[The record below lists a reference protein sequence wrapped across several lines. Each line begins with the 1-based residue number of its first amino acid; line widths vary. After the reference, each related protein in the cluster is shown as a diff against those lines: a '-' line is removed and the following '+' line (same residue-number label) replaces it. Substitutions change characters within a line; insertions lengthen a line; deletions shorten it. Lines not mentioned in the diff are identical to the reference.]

1 MARFLL
7 IVAML
12 CAIGAAGLGFYNR
25 DKLARL
31 TQDLASSVNKT
42 KQLQAKQDDLQKT
55 LQQMGQ
61 QIENERHTNEQQR
74 DAMNSELTSTKTK
87 LSQLTD
93 QIAARD
99 KDNQELAN
107 QLAEARRGLDQKKQA
122 EDDRQSL
129 AVRLI
134 NVENTLNQMRL
145 NAASKEKE
153 KEKNKSKA
161 QVTLEGTILSMNRDA
176 QALMVSLGSDLGVT
190 TNMHLTVEKNGQ
202 TVGQLRVVSVDKNSC
217 VAQFVA
223 DGPENF
229 ARVSVGDPVSITVR

>member
-25 DKLARL
+25 DKLNRI
-31 TQDLASSVNKT
+31 TQDLASSVNHT
-42 KQLQAKQDDLQKT
+42 KQLQAKFDDLQKT
-55 LQQMGQ
+55 MQQMGQ
-61 QIENERHTNEQQR
+61 QIESQERSNEQQR
-74 DAMNSELTSTKTK
+74 DAMNSELSSTKTK
-87 LSQLTD
+87 LAQLTD
-93 QIAARD
+93 QVAARE
-99 KDNQELAN
+99 KENQELAN
-107 QLAEARRGLDQKKQA
+107 QLADARRSLDQKKQA

-145 NAASKEKE
+145 NAVPA
-153 KEKNKSKA
+153 KSKSKTL
-161 QVTLEGTILSMNRDA
+161 VTLEGTVLSMNRDA

-190 TNMHLTVEKNGQ
+190 TNMRLTVEKNGQ

-229 ARVSVGDPVSITVR
+229 ARVSVGDLVSTTVR

>member
-7 IVAML
+7 IIAMF
-12 CAIGAAGLGFYNR
+12 CAIAAAGLGFYNR
-25 DKLARL
+25 DKLTRL
-31 TQDLASSVNKT
+31 TQDLASSANHT
-42 KQLQAKQDDLQKT
+42 KQLQASLDDLQKKM
-55 LQQMGQ
+55 QQMGQ
-61 QIENERHTNEQQR
+61 QIESQGRANEQQR
-74 DAMNSELTSTKTK
+74 DAMNSDLSSTKTK
-87 LSQLTD
+87 LAQLTD

-99 KDNQELAN
+99 KENQELAN
-107 QLAEARRGLDQKKQA
+107 QLADARRSLDQKKQA
-122 EDDRQSL
+122 EDDRQALS
-129 AVRLI
+129 VRLI
-134 NVENTLNQMRL
+134 NVENALNQMRL
-145 NAASKEKE
+145 NAVPSG
-153 KEKNKSKA
+153 KSKSKT
-161 QVTLEGTILSMNRDA
+161 QVTLEGTVLSMNRDA

>member
-7 IVAML
+7 IIAMF
-12 CAIGAAGLGFYNR
+12 CAIAAAGLGFYNR
-25 DKLARL
+25 DKLTRL
-31 TQDLASSVNKT
+31 TQDLASSANHT
-42 KQLQAKQDDLQKT
+42 KQLQASLDDLQKKI
-55 LQQMGQ
+55 QQMGQ
-61 QIENERHTNEQQR
+61 QIETQGRTNEQQR
-74 DAMNSELTSTKTK
+74 DAMTSDLNSTKTK
-87 LSQLTD
+87 LAQLTD

-99 KDNQELAN
+99 KENQELAN
-107 QLAEARRGLDQKKQA
+107 QLADARRSLDQKKQA
-122 EDDRQSL
+122 EDDRQALS
-129 AVRLI
+129 VRLI
-134 NVENTLNQMRL
+134 NVENALNQMRL
-145 NAASKEKE
+145 NAVPSG
-153 KEKNKSKA
+153 KSKSKT
-161 QVTLEGTILSMNRDA
+161 QVTLEGTVLSMNRDA

>member
-7 IVAML
+7 IIAMF
-12 CAIGAAGLGFYNR
+12 CAIAAAGLGFYNR
-25 DKLARL
+25 DKLTRL
-31 TQDLASSVNKT
+31 TQDLASSSNHT
-42 KQLQAKQDDLQKT
+42 KQLQASLDDLQKKM
-55 LQQMGQ
+55 QQMGQ
-61 QIENERHTNEQQR
+61 QIESQEHANEQQR
-74 DAMNSELTSTKTK
+74 DAMNSDLSSTKTK
-87 LSQLTD
+87 LAQLTD

-99 KDNQELAN
+99 KENQELAN
-107 QLAEARRGLDQKKQA
+107 QLADARRTLDQKKQA
-122 EDDRQSL
+122 EDDRQALS
-129 AVRLI
+129 VRLI

-145 NAASKEKE
+145 NAVPSKSRLKT
-153 KEKNKSKA
+153 
-161 QVTLEGTILSMNRDA
+161 QVTLEGTVLSMNRDA

>member
-7 IVAML
+7 IVAMF
-12 CAIGAAGLGFYNR
+12 CAIGAAGLGFFNR
-25 DKLARL
+25 DKLTRMN
-31 TQDLASSVNKT
+31 QQLADSVDRSK
-42 KQLQAKQDDLQKT
+42 KSQAKLDELQKT
-55 LQQMGQ
+55 MQQMGQ
-61 QIENERHTNEQQR
+61 QIESQQRSNEQQR
-74 DAMNSELTSTKTK
+74 DAMNSDLSSTKAK
-87 LSQLTD
+87 LAQLTD

-107 QLAEARRGLDQKKQA
+107 QLADARRSLDQKKQA

-145 NAASKEKE
+145 NAVPAG
-153 KEKNKSKA
+153 KSKSKVQA
-161 QVTLEGTILSMNRDA
+161 QVTLEGTVLSMNRDA
-176 QALMVSLGSDLGVT
+176 QALMVSLGSDLGVA

-217 VAQFVA
+217 VAQFIA

>member
-7 IVAML
+7 IIAMF
-12 CAIGAAGLGFYNR
+12 CAIAAAGLGFYNR
-25 DKLARL
+25 DKLTRL
-31 TQDLASSVNKT
+31 TQDLASSANRT
-42 KQLQAKQDDLQKT
+42 KQLQASLDDLQKKM
-55 LQQMGQ
+55 QQMGQ
-61 QIENERHTNEQQR
+61 QIESQEHANEQQR
-74 DAMNSELTSTKTK
+74 DAMNSDLNSTKTK
-87 LSQLTD
+87 LAQLTD

-99 KDNQELAN
+99 KENQELSN
-107 QLAEARRGLDQKKQA
+107 QLADARRTLEQKKQA
-122 EDDRQSL
+122 EDDRQALS
-129 AVRLI
+129 VRLI
-134 NVENTLNQMRL
+134 NVENALNQMRL
-145 NAASKEKE
+145 NAIPSG
-153 KEKNKSKA
+153 KSKSKT
-161 QVTLEGTILSMNRDA
+161 QVTLEGTVLSMNRDA

>member
-7 IVAML
+7 IIAMF
-12 CAIGAAGLGFYNR
+12 CAIAAAGLGFYNR
-25 DKLARL
+25 DKLTRL
-31 TQDLASSVNKT
+31 TQDLAASVNHT
-42 KQLQAKQDDLQKT
+42 KQLQASLDDLQKKM
-55 LQQMGQ
+55 QQMGQ
-61 QIENERHTNEQQR
+61 QIESQERANEQQR
-74 DAMNSELTSTKTK
+74 DAMNSDLSSTKTK
-87 LSQLTD
+87 LAQLTD

-99 KDNQELAN
+99 KENQELAN
-107 QLAEARRGLDQKKQA
+107 QLADARRSLDQKKQA
-122 EDDRQSL
+122 EDDRQALS
-129 AVRLI
+129 VRLI

-145 NAASKEKE
+145 NAVPSGRS
-153 KEKNKSKA
+153 KSKT
-161 QVTLEGTILSMNRDA
+161 QVTLEGTVLSMNRDA

>member
-7 IVAML
+7 IIAMF
-12 CAIGAAGLGFYNR
+12 CAIAAAGLGFYNR
-25 DKLARL
+25 DKLTRL
-31 TQDLASSVNKT
+31 TQDLASSANHT
-42 KQLQAKQDDLQKT
+42 KQLQASLDDLQKKM
-55 LQQMGQ
+55 QQMGQ
-61 QIENERHTNEQQR
+61 QIESQGRANEQQR
-74 DAMNSELTSTKTK
+74 DAMNSDLSSTKTK
-87 LSQLTD
+87 LAQLTD

-99 KDNQELAN
+99 KENQELAN
-107 QLAEARRGLDQKKQA
+107 QLADARRGLDQKKQA
-122 EDDRQSL
+122 EDDRQALS
-129 AVRLI
+129 VRLI
-134 NVENTLNQMRL
+134 NVENALNQMRL
-145 NAASKEKE
+145 NAVPPG
-153 KEKNKSKA
+153 KSKSKT
-161 QVTLEGTILSMNRDA
+161 QVTLEGTVLSMNRDA

>member
-7 IVAML
+7 IVAMF
-12 CAIGAAGLGFYNR
+12 CAIGAAGLGFFNR
-25 DKLARL
+25 DKLTRMN
-31 TQDLASSVNKT
+31 QELADSVDRSK
-42 KQLQAKQDDLQKT
+42 KLQAKLDELQKT
-55 LQQMGQ
+55 MQQMGQ
-61 QIENERHTNEQQR
+61 QIESQQRSDEQQR
-74 DAMNSELTSTKTK
+74 DAMNSDLSSTKTK
-87 LSQLTD
+87 LAQLTD
-93 QIAARD
+93 QIASRD

-107 QLAEARRGLDQKKQA
+107 QLADARRSLDQKKQA

-145 NAASKEKE
+145 NAAPTG
-153 KEKNKSKA
+153 KSKSKAQA
-161 QVTLEGTILSMNRDA
+161 QVTLEGTVLSMNRDA
-176 QALMVSLGSDLGVT
+176 QALMVSLGSDLGVA

-217 VAQFVA
+217 VAQFIA

>member
-31 TQDLASSVNKT
+31 TQDLGSSVNKT

-61 QIENERHTNEQQR
+61 QIESERHTNEQQR

-87 LSQLTD
+87 LAQLTD

-107 QLAEARRGLDQKKQA
+107 QLADARRGLDQKKQA

-145 NAASKEKE
+145 NATS

>member
-7 IVAML
+7 IVAMF
-12 CAIGAAGLGFYNR
+12 CAIGAAGLGFFNR
-25 DKLARL
+25 DKLTRMN
-31 TQDLASSVNKT
+31 QELADSVDRSK
-42 KQLQAKQDDLQKT
+42 KLQAKLDELQKT
-55 LQQMGQ
+55 MQQVGQ
-61 QIENERHTNEQQR
+61 QIESQQRSNEQQR
-74 DAMNSELTSTKTK
+74 DAMNSDLSSTKTK
-87 LSQLTD
+87 LAQLTD
-93 QIAARD
+93 QIASRD

-107 QLAEARRGLDQKKQA
+107 QLADARRNLDQKKQA

-145 NAASKEKE
+145 NAAPTG
-153 KEKNKSKA
+153 KSKSKVQA
-161 QVTLEGTILSMNRDA
+161 QVTLEGTVLSMNRDA
-176 QALMVSLGSDLGVT
+176 QALMVSLGSDLGVA

-217 VAQFVA
+217 VAQFIA

>member
-42 KQLQAKQDDLQKT
+42 KQLQARQDDLQKT

-87 LSQLTD
+87 LAQLTD

-107 QLAEARRGLDQKKQA
+107 QLTDARRGLDQKKQA

-145 NAASKEKE
+145 NATS

-217 VAQFVA
+217 VAQFVS

>member
-87 LSQLTD
+87 LAQLTD

-107 QLAEARRGLDQKKQA
+107 QLTDARRGLDQKKQA

-145 NAASKEKE
+145 NATS

-229 ARVSVGDPVSITVR
+229 ARVSVGDPVTITVR

>member
-1 MARFLL
+1 
-7 IVAML
+7 
-12 CAIGAAGLGFYNR
+12 
-25 DKLARL
+25 
-31 TQDLASSVNKT
+31 
-42 KQLQAKQDDLQKT
+42 LQAKQDDLQKT

-87 LSQLTD
+87 LAQLTD

-107 QLAEARRGLDQKKQA
+107 QLTDARRGLDQKKQA

-145 NAASKEKE
+145 NATS

>member
-7 IVAML
+7 IVAMF

-25 DKLARL
+25 DKLTRIA
-31 TQDLASSVNKT
+31 QDLASSADHT
-42 KQLQAKQDDLQKT
+42 KKLQAKLDDLQKT

-61 QIENERHTNEQQR
+61 QIETQQHSSEQQR
-74 DAMNSELTSTKTK
+74 DAMNSELSSTKTK
-87 LSQLTD
+87 LAQLTD
-93 QIAARD
+93 QVAARD
-99 KDNQELAN
+99 QDNQELAN
-107 QLAEARRGLDQKKQA
+107 QLADTRRLLDQKKQA

-129 AVRLI
+129 SVRLI

-145 NAASKEKE
+145 NAAAKEKS
-153 KEKNKSKA
+153 KSKA
-161 QVTLEGTILSMNRDA
+161 QVTLEGTVLSMNRDA

-190 TNMHLTVEKNGQ
+190 PNMHLTVEKNGQ

-229 ARVSVGDPVSITVR
+229 ARVSVGDPVSIMVR

>member
-7 IVAML
+7 IIAMF
-12 CAIGAAGLGFYNR
+12 CAIAAAGLGFYNR
-25 DKLARL
+25 DKLTRL
-31 TQDLASSVNKT
+31 TQDLASSANHT
-42 KQLQAKQDDLQKT
+42 KQLQASLDDLQKKM
-55 LQQMGQ
+55 QQMGQ
-61 QIENERHTNEQQR
+61 QIESEGRANEQQR
-74 DAMNSELTSTKTK
+74 DAMNSDLSSTKTK
-87 LSQLTD
+87 LAQLTD

-99 KDNQELAN
+99 KENQELAN
-107 QLAEARRGLDQKKQA
+107 QLADARRGLDQKKQA
-122 EDDRQSL
+122 EDDRQALS
-129 AVRLI
+129 VRLI

-145 NAASKEKE
+145 NAVPSG
-153 KEKNKSKA
+153 KSKSKT
-161 QVTLEGTILSMNRDA
+161 QVTLEGTVLSMNRDA

-229 ARVSVGDPVSITVR
+229 ARVSVGDLVSITVR

>member
-7 IVAML
+7 IIAMF
-12 CAIGAAGLGFYNR
+12 CAIAAAGLGFYNR
-25 DKLARL
+25 DKLTRL
-31 TQDLASSVNKT
+31 TQDLASSANHT
-42 KQLQAKQDDLQKT
+42 KQLQASLDDLQKKM
-55 LQQMGQ
+55 QQMGQ
-61 QIENERHTNEQQR
+61 QIESQERANEQQR
-74 DAMNSELTSTKTK
+74 DAMNSDLSSTKTK
-87 LSQLTD
+87 LAQLTD

-99 KDNQELAN
+99 KENQELAN
-107 QLAEARRGLDQKKQA
+107 QLADARRSLDQKKQA
-122 EDDRQSL
+122 EDDRQALS
-129 AVRLI
+129 VRLI
-134 NVENTLNQMRL
+134 NVENALNQMRL
-145 NAASKEKE
+145 NAVPSGKSS
-153 KEKNKSKA
+153 KSKT
-161 QVTLEGTILSMNRDA
+161 QVTLEGTVLSMNRDA